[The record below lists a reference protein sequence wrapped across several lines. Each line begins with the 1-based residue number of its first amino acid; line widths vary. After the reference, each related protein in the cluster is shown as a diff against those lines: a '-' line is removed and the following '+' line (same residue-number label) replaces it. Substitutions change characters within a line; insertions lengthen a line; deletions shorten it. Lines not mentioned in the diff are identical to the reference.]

1 MEEQEDIMAMLRR
14 RAKDDKVMVRKSS
27 LQVIENIMRL
37 NPGCVTPENL
47 QVRDNTESSAY
58 FLFCRILQLDV
69 WCVASSH
76 LPLIP

>member
-1 MEEQEDIMAMLRR
+1 MAMLRR

-47 QVRDNTESSAY
+47 QVGGVDEVV
-58 FLFCRILQLDV
+58 ILI
-69 WCVASSH
+69 SPGH
-76 LPLIP
+76 